1 MNPTLALIWL
11 LASCPLFDATVPM
24 RVLEPMA
31 FAEVAPRGSGGF
43 AEWGVD
49 WCRITLRAPINARMA
64 CHEYRHCAEGHWH
77 K

>member
-1 MNPTLALIWL
+1 MSPTLALIAL
-11 LASCPLFDATVPM
+11 LAACPAFDARWPV

-31 FAEVAPRGSGGF
+31 FAEVAPRGAAGF
-43 AEWGVD
+43 AEWDAD
-49 WCRITLRAPINARMA
+49 WCRITLRAPINARVA